1 MYKVEFL
8 KEALDELKRIDS
20 IWQKRIINKIK
31 ILSKNPQSLANNIKK
46 LKGKYNEYY
55 RLRVGNYRIIYSEE
69 RDHLT
74 ILIVRIGHR
83 RKIYQNL

>member
-1 MYKVEFL
+1 MCKVEFL